1 MKDLETPL
9 ALEGSCVVRVGDKMY
24 MIGGKDEKGNI
35 HDGVWILD
43 IKDTSKGQAILF
55 FSELA

>member
-35 HDGVWILD
+35 QDGVWILD
-43 IKDTSKGQAILF
+43 IKDTSKGLATLF
-55 FSELA
+55 LFSE

>member
-35 HDGVWILD
+35 QDGVWILD
-43 IKDTSKGQAILF
+43 IKDTSKGQVTLVF
-55 FSELA
+55 F